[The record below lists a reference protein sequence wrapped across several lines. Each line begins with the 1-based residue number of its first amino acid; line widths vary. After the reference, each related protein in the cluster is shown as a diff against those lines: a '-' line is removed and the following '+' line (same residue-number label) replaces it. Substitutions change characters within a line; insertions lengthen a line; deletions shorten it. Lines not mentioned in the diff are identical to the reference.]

1 VADKHGLL
9 SQLSKCRRAKATRG
23 VDKLYGLYGISND
36 HSNVIP
42 DHMKS
47 EEEVYLEYATK
58 LMRKGAGKP
67 LFYETAIAD
76 RRSERLPSWAPDW
89 SSIPTRMNLGQQWSK
104 TGKWLFKA
112 GGMQSASGPKARLV
126 VNGRVLITVGYMLQ
140 TIVILGKPEDREFPN
155 TPNLE
160 HILNVMRDMDRFR
173 GLLKGYP
180 TGESVDMVFSRI
192 LETDQPRNQDNC
204 TSAVENN
211 EHRDIM
217 LQPELETVPS
227 NAADVVTQK
236 VLRMSRYDPR
246 GLKNIAR
253 TIPGRR
259 LGITDKSYA

>member
-1 VADKHGLL
+1 MTEMHGLRLDFLGPEHRSGRQHGLL
-9 SQLSKCRRAKATRG
+9 SLLSKCRRAKATLG

-42 DHMKS
+42 DYMKS

-126 VNGRVLITVGYMLQ
+126 VNGRVLITVGYVLQ
-140 TIVILGKPEDREFPN
+140 TIVILGKSEDREFPN

-160 HILNVMRDMDRFR
+160 HILNVMRDIDRFK

-192 LETDQPRNQDNC
+192 LETDQPHNQDN
-204 TSAVENN
+204 
-211 EHRDIM
+211 
-217 LQPELETVPS
+217 
-227 NAADVVTQK
+227 
-236 VLRMSRYDPR
+236 
-246 GLKNIAR
+246 
-253 TIPGRR
+253 
-259 LGITDKSYA
+259 